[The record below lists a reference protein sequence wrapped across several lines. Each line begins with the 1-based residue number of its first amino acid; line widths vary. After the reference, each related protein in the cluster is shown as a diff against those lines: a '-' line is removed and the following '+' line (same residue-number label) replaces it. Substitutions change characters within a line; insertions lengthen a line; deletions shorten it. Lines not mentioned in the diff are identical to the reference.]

1 MLSPLPLLFYADSIQ
16 NGKHRKLYKYIGCI
30 ALLNFAVSSILYLA
44 KAKDYIETLPVAQC
58 ILICVFILVFIHL
71 CQYIRKYNHSRSDY
85 FLLFGL
91 FLVLVCIAIES
102 VSVYFVATIS
112 GIFISIGMIIL
123 LFTNIFR
130 TIQKIHII
138 EKNRHQTELE
148 IEKKESKKITL
159 QLMESLSTT
168 IESKDEYTRGHSRR
182 VAQYATLIAKNM
194 GWTNEEIQSL
204 KNCAYLHDI
213 GKICI
218 PDQILNKPGKLTNEE
233 FNLIKQHTT
242 IGQDILKI

>member
-30 ALLNFAVSSILYLA
+30 ALLSFAVSSILYLT
-44 KAKDYIETLPVAQC
+44 KVKDYIETLPVAQC

-123 LFTNIFR
+123 LFTNIFSYHPKDSYHR
-130 TIQKIHII
+130 KKSSSNGVGNRKERKQENNTSIDGIPFYYHRIQ
-138 EKNRHQTELE
+138 R
-148 IEKKESKKITL
+148 
-159 QLMESLSTT
+159 
-168 IESKDEYTRGHSRR
+168 
-182 VAQYATLIAKNM
+182 
-194 GWTNEEIQSL
+194 
-204 KNCAYLHDI
+204 
-213 GKICI
+213 
-218 PDQILNKPGKLTNEE
+218 
-233 FNLIKQHTT
+233 
-242 IGQDILKI
+242 